1 MAATKAKPVEEDPL
15 GVYLQVTREGD
26 SNATSATQQFWI
38 AALSQGGH
46 TTTLYGKSKEEI
58 TERATTILSARGIT
72 GLRRS
77 ENGEKMG
84 SSPDH
89 HRAQTIIAP
98 RSTPRPIRAPSRSRR
113 PQAARSGLSARLGS
127 PRDPRRRIGR
137 TLLWTCCEM
146 CDE

>member
-15 GVYLQVTREGD
+15 GVYMQVTREGD

-89 HRAQTIIAP
+89 HRTPGHSSTNFGRPVAAADHKPLARVCQPGSEATRSQAP
-98 RSTPRPIRAPSRSRR
+98 HRPDVVVDV
-113 PQAARSGLSARLGS
+113 L
-127 PRDPRRRIGR
+127 RDV
-137 TLLWTCCEM
+137 
-146 CDE
+146 